1 MEKLLVTTL
10 LSWLESFKF
19 PLLCRKIGIKVPDLF
34 AKSQTDGFNCRVQ
47 LTRQQK
53 NGSVADV
60 LSVEICGSIHA
71 PDNGHYT
78 TVRILVTDITDGF
91 STPEPVHSSV
101 KKWQQPDSQNFCY
114 NADLGKLPHEEN
126 TLANWLT
133 VAKLHGDWLKLP
145 HKGKRILK
153 FSTSILSA
161 VGGRELASGNCTFT
175 YENSTFAHID
185 PQENIKRTKTLA
197 VALAFAVSAAD
208 NKLYDCEVELIKNWA
223 RNNVALSK
231 TTKKERRRLE
241 KALKETVVFFRNGN
255 QINCYNICKEVVEIA
270 PVADRY
276 DILGLC
282 IKVAAANGTATVE
295 ELNLLKNLAHWLEI
309 DTNRFRQMMEKILP
323 ADMHQIE
330 DLEVVLGV
338 TSDMSKKQ
346 TRRHLNNEYRKWNSR
361 VTNLNPKIQS
371 QADYMLRFIAE
382 ARRAYAG

>member
-1 MEKLLVTTL
+1 MEKLLVKTL
-10 LSWLESFKF
+10 LSWLNAFKF
-19 PLLCRKIGIKVPDLF
+19 PLLCRKIGIEVPDISAQADLNRL
-34 AKSQTDGFNCRVQ
+34 NCRVR

-53 NGSVADV
+53 NASVVDV

-71 PDNGHYT
+71 PDNGQYT

-91 STPEPVHSSV
+91 STPEPVRSSV
-101 KKWQQPDSQNFCY
+101 KKWRQPDSQNFCY
-114 NADLGKLPHEEN
+114 NANLGKLPHAEN
-126 TLANWLT
+126 TLADWLT
-133 VAKLHGDWLKLP
+133 VAKLPCNWLKLP
-145 HKGKRILK
+145 HKGKRILE
-153 FSTSILSA
+153 FNTSILSA
-161 VGGRELASGNCTFT
+161 AGGQELASGTCTFA
-175 YENSTFAHID
+175 YENSIFAHID
-185 PQENIKRTKTLA
+185 LQENIKRTKTFA

-231 TTKKERRRLE
+231 ATKKERRRLE
-241 KALKETVVFFRNGN
+241 KALKKTVAFFRIGN

-323 ADMHQIE
+323 PNMHQIE
-330 DLEVVLGV
+330 DLEVVLGI

-361 VTNLNPKIQS
+361 VTSLDPKIQS
-371 QADYMLRFIAE
+371 QADYMLTFIAE
-382 ARRAYAG
+382 ARSAYAG

>member
-1 MEKLLVTTL
+1 MDRYAVTTL

-19 PLLCRKIGIKVPDLF
+19 PLLCRKIGIEVPDLS
-34 AKSQTDGFNCRVQ
+34 AQADLNRFNCRVQ

-53 NGSVADV
+53 NGSVVDV

-78 TVRILVTDITDGF
+78 TVGILVTDITNGF

-114 NADLGKLPHEEN
+114 NADLGKLPYEEN
-126 TLANWLT
+126 TLPNWLT
-133 VAKLHGDWLKLP
+133 VAKLHCDWLKLP

-161 VGGRELASGNCTFT
+161 ASGQELASGNCTFT
-175 YENSTFAHID
+175 YENSTFARID
-185 PQENIKRTKTLA
+185 LQENIKRTKTFA

-223 RNNVALSK
+223 RDNVALSK
-231 TTKKERRRLE
+231 ATKKERRRLE
-241 KALKETVVFFRNGN
+241 KALKKTVAFFREGN
-255 QINCYNICKEVVEIA
+255 QIDCYNICKEIVEIA
-270 PVADRY
+270 SIADRY
-276 DILGLC
+276 DILDLC
-282 IKVAAANGTATVE
+282 IKVAAANGTAAVE

-309 DTNRFRQMMEKILP
+309 DTNRFRQMMEKVLS
-323 ADMHQIE
+323 ANMHQIE
-330 DLEVVLGV
+330 DLEVVLGI

-361 VTNLNPKIQS
+361 VTNLDPKIQS